1 MDMNFDSNPEH
12 SERSDEPEPRIS
24 KTRLKQEGWLEVR
37 AFIEP
42 TEPAADAKNEKPEA
56 RTDAERK
63 ADQRKRQLADGLRQI
78 NVVAP
83 EGEDARAL
91 VMQVAKAIRS
101 KLVRRDIAAVLA
113 DRDLVKIGRKVR
125 RLRGIEADQ
134 VRALLK
140 L

>member
-1 MDMNFDSNPEH
+1 MDMNFDSDPERGDQ
-12 SERSDEPEPRIS
+12 SGEPERRIS
-24 KTRLKQEGWLEVR
+24 TACLKREGWREVR

-42 TEPAADAKNEKPEA
+42 TEPVDDTKNEKSEA
-56 RTDAERK
+56 RTDADRK

-83 EGEDARAL
+83 EDEDARAL

-101 KLVRRDIAAVLA
+101 KPVRRDIAAVLA

-125 RLRGIEADQ
+125 RLRGNEADQ